1 MKCTQVH
8 VGGQVVDTY
17 NFFPSIFYY
26 RVYQKTCFKSA
37 NWRRAN
43 LEKHKKTVS
52 INQNIFDSN
61 IYSTMLIKAGLF
73 IFVGNICLC
82 VRRQTMLCLY
92 FK

>member
-1 MKCTQVH
+1 M
-8 VGGQVVDTY
+8 
-17 NFFPSIFYY
+17 
-26 RVYQKTCFKSA
+26 YQKTFFKSA

-43 LEKHKKTVS
+43 LEKKHKKTVS

-92 FK
+92 FKYVLPGNSLFIDKFIPEG